1 MRAQDGEQAHGRAVT
16 QVPGWLQ
23 QVSAQLVRHPL
34 QRPGA
39 RLRSRPLRR
48 ILLRTLYC
56 SRRCI
61 LRLKDSSMQS
71 VSMILRS
78 RTRL

>member
-1 MRAQDGEQAHGRAVT
+1 MRAKDGEQAHGRAVT

-39 RLRSRPLRR
+39 RLRCRPLRR
-48 ILLRTLYC
+48 ILLRSLYC

-61 LRLKDSSMQS
+61 LRLEDSSMQS
-71 VSMILRS
+71 VPMVS